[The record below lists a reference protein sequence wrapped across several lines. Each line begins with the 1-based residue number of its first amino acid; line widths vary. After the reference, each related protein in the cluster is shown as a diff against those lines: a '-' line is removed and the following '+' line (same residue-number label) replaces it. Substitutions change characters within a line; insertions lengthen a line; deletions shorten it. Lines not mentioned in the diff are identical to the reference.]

1 MAVSD
6 WAVLDCGTRPDVRWW
21 SYLANVAPMP
31 IAQLGSS
38 LSGKAAF
45 FTGKMKIFAERP

>member
-1 MAVSD
+1 
-6 WAVLDCGTRPDVRWW
+6 
-21 SYLANVAPMP
+21 MP

-45 FTGKMKIFAERP
+45 FTGKMKIFTERP